1 MKMKPNSVTIA
12 TASICLAG
20 LLPSTCVG
28 QGAEPLP
35 RFGIGLNAG
44 TLGAG
49 IQGATAVTRKSNVR
63 IGFSYFSYG
72 GSLTSS
78 KNNIAFDG
86 TLRLESAEVLY
97 DQYIAKGFHIS
108 PGVAIYDGNQATGNA
123 SVPAGQTFKLNSV
136 NYYSAARDPVT
147 GTGSFTSGTIAP
159 ELLLGFGN
167 LLPRSAR
174 HFTVNFDLGV
184 IFTRSPSIKLNLLG
198 SACTTGPTS
207 GCSSISGSPLVQAN
221 LQAEQTRLNNDAGP
235 YLKYWPVIRLGF
247 GYKF

>member
-1 MKMKPNSVTIA
+1 MKRDSGIFA
-12 TASICLAG
+12 TALICLAG

-28 QGAEPLP
+28 QSGEPLP
-35 RFGIGLNAG
+35 KFGISLNAG

-49 IQGATAVTRKSNVR
+49 IQAATSVTRKSNVR
-63 IGFSYFSYG
+63 FGFSYFSYG

-86 TLRLESAEVLY
+86 TLRLESAEVFY
-97 DQYIAKGFHIS
+97 DQYIGKGFHIS
-108 PGVAIYDGNQATGNA
+108 PGVAIYDGNRATGNA
-123 SVPAGQTFKLNSV
+123 SVPAGQTFKLNNV
-136 NYYSAARDPVT
+136 NYYSAAGDPVT

-159 ELLLGFGN
+159 EFLLGFGN

-174 HFTVNFDLGV
+174 HFTANFDLGV
-184 IFTRSPSIKLNLLG
+184 IFTRSPIIKLNLIG
-198 SACTTGPTS
+198 SACINGPTS
-207 GCSSISGSPLVQAN
+207 GCLPISGDPLVQAN
-221 LQAEQTRLNNDAGP
+221 LQAEQTRLNHDTGS